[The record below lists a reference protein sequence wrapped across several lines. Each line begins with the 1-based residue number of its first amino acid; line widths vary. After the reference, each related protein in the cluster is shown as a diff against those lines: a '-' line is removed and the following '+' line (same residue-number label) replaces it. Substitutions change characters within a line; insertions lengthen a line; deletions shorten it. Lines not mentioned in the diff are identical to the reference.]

1 MREDVKI
8 LFEDNHI
15 LVVTKPQNLPVQ
27 KDESGD
33 EDLLTLLKQY
43 LVEKYNKSGDAY
55 LGLVHRLDRPT
66 GGVMVFAKTSKA
78 ASRLCEQVKDGE
90 VEKKYFAIVCGI
102 PRDKQKK
109 LICHLKKDSKTNNV
123 KIVPALTEGAKYAEL
138 DYKILDTK
146 QNYSLLAVNLVTGR
160 GHQIRVQ
167 MAGMGNPIAGDFRY
181 GEEKIK
187 IPLCLWAVEL
197 KFNHPVSGERLVFK
211 VYPPEDKPLWNLFN
225 IEQFMRLSVKNN
237 NLYD

>member
-1 MREDVKI
+1 MREDIKI

-15 LVVTKPQNLPVQ
+15 LVVTKPAMVPVQ

-33 EDLLTLLKQY
+33 DDMLTILKQY
-43 LVEKYNKSGDAY
+43 LVEKYNKPGDAY

-78 ASRLCEQVKDGE
+78 AARLSEAIANGD
-90 VEKKYFAIVCGI
+90 VEKKYFAIVDGT
-102 PRDKQKK
+102 PKEKQKK
-109 LICHLKKDSKTNNV
+109 VINYLKKNPNTNNTE
-123 KIVPALTEGAKYAEL
+123 IVPKLTEGAKYAEL
-138 DYKILDTK
+138 DYKVLDTK
-146 QNYSLLAVNLVTGR
+146 SNYSLVAVNLVTGR

-167 MAGMGNPIAGDFRY
+167 MAGLGNPIAGDARY
-181 GEEKIK
+181 GKGLK

-197 KFNHPVSGERLVFK
+197 KFNHPISGNRMVFR
-211 VYPPEDKPLWNLFN
+211 VYPPETQPLWNLFN
-225 IEQFMRLSVKNN
+225 LEQFLRLTVKNN